1 MVRNDR
7 VMEIPWDVEA
17 TLLSRPNRF
26 LGIVEL
32 DSSTSQSSNLTSSPG
47 VIQEK
52 VHIHDPGRL
61 EDLLYP
67 GNKLLLRKATNPKR
81 KTGWDVIAAKAD
93 DEWILINSAFH
104 RKIAEWAIANKVC
117 SCFENV
123 LEVIPE
129 QKFGDS
135 RLDFLLKKSDTE
147 LWVEVKGCTLIYGS
161 TATFPDAPT
170 TRGKRH
176 VGELKKAL
184 EYGSEALIMII
195 VLRKDASCFKANESI
210 DPDFEEAFKDA
221 VNAGVQVCPLVFSY
235 EGKELFYKGK
245 VPLCTEEYNSI
256 S

>member
-1 MVRNDR
+1 MVRNDL

-32 DSSTSQSSNLTSSPG
+32 DPSTFPSSNFTSSSG
-47 VIQEK
+47 FIQEK

-67 GNKLLLRKATNPKR
+67 GNRLLLRKATNPKR

-93 DEWILINSAFH
+93 DGWILINSVFH
-104 RKIAEWAIANKVC
+104 RRIAEWAIANKVC

-135 RLDFLLKKSDTE
+135 RL
-147 LWVEVKGCTLIYGS
+147 
-161 TATFPDAPT
+161 
-170 TRGKRH
+170 
-176 VGELKKAL
+176 
-184 EYGSEALIMII
+184 
-195 VLRKDASCFKANESI
+195 
-210 DPDFEEAFKDA
+210 
-221 VNAGVQVCPLVFSY
+221 
-235 EGKELFYKGK
+235 
-245 VPLCTEEYNSI
+245 
-256 S
+256 